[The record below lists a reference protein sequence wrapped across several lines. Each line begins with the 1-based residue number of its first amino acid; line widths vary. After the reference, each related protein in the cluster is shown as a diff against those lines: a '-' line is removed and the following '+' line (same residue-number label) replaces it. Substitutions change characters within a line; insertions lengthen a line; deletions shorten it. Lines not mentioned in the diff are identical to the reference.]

1 MSNVAYANF
10 AAHSAAR
17 SNRMENQKTGFI
29 PLYRSVLKQ
38 PWSKDVFLRTLWDN
52 LLLNA
57 ARQPYTASFKGRQW
71 PLQTGQL
78 VTTSADLG
86 LNLCDRN
93 GEPASRHAVD
103 RMLSFFEKEGM
114 ISTAGERRKGTVIT
128 ITNYALYAQK
138 IDNLPA
144 HKAEHNG
151 EHKAAHNEPSDGAGL
166 EGDAAHNPAQ
176 IAALK
181 PAHHEQQGN
190 NNNKNIKRSSF
201 RNSGESRNDATE
213 KFLSRHPEAA
223 DGIYTPSGKSWGTA
237 DDLKAARWIYSQL
250 LTVNA
255 SLSEPKWAEWA
266 NTIRLMRVQDHRTH
280 YEICDLLKW
289 ASKDDFWGENIMSP
303 SGLRK
308 QWDRLTAKRSRKGS
322 VAKTGAAELNFD
334 NTDWVEGLL
343 P

>member
-322 VAKTGAAELNFD
+322 VAKTGTAELNFD

>member
-201 RNSGESRNDATE
+201 RNSGESR
-213 KFLSRHPEAA
+213 
-223 DGIYTPSGKSWGTA
+223 IYTPSGKSWGTA

-308 QWDRLTAKRSRKGS
+308 QWDHLTAKRSRKGS

>member
-93 GEPASRHAVD
+93 GQPTSRHTVD
-103 RMLSFFEKEGM
+103 RMLDIFEREGM
-114 ISTAGERRKGTVIT
+114 ISRAGERRKGTVIT
-128 ITNYALYAQK
+128 ITNYAAYAQK
-138 IDNLPA
+138 MDDLPA
-144 HKAEHNG
+144 NKGALNG
-151 EHKAAHNEPSDGAGL
+151 EHKSAHNEPSNSAGL
-166 EGDAAHNPAQ
+166 EGDAANNPAQ
-176 IAALK
+176 IAAHK
-181 PAHHEQQGN
+181 SANHEQQSN
-190 NNNKNIKRSSF
+190 NNNINTKRSSF

-213 KFLSRHPEAA
+213 KFLSRHPEAT
-223 DGIYTPSGKSWGTA
+223 DGIYTPAGKSWGTA
-237 DDLKAARWIYSQL
+237 DDLKAARWIYQKL
-250 LTVNA
+250 LVVNA
-255 SLSEPKWAEWA
+255 SLSEPKWVEWA
-266 NTIRLMRVQDHRTH
+266 NTVRLMRMVDRRGHR
-280 YEICDLLKW
+280 EICELLVW
-289 ASKDDFWGENIMSP
+289 ASEDEFWGSNILSP

-308 QWDRLTAKRSRKGS
+308 HWDTLTTQRARKPKNSRTS
-322 VAKTGAAELNFD
+322 AAPLDFD
-334 NTDWVEGLL
+334 NTDWAEGLL